1 MGRLNWEELRKTML
15 QGIALIGMH
24 VLAFVYDAEF
34 VPLALGV
41 DAVIL
46 GVTIY
51 AKATSQKDA
60 PIS

>member
-1 MGRLNWEELRKTML
+1 MNWEEFRKTIL
-15 QGIALIGMH
+15 QIIALTGMH

-51 AKATSQKDA
+51 AKTASQKDA
-60 PIS
+60 PTS